1 MLGSELVRRRDKKIL
16 NIKCILLGCIHFDD
30 VIGFLF
36 LSLTPAFFFFSFFFT
51 TDHFAMEITE
61 EPWGYSWRSSR
72 ILIVSSI
79 TVALFAETFL
89 FGFLT
94 PILSYMLEE
103 RLHIDPSQTQRY
115 TTALLT
121 GHGFVGLVSAPI
133 IAYLAEKTASQ
144 KTPLLFSLAGCL
156 VGTLMIAFSTSVWVL
171 FTGRV
176 LQGAAGAGTW
186 VVGFAL
192 LANNV
197 DKKNLGASMGMA
209 MSFVTAGM
217 VGGPTVSGALLQMF
231 GYWTAWSLPLLVL
244 ALDIIARLIMIEPRP
259 SSDKDLK
266 TPDNSIGDESSPE
279 ESTALLSDAQ
289 PTKQNDYGVEDKGDQ
304 KRKYY
309 KAMLSE
315 ARVLI
320 SLANV
325 VVVASLMSGINNTL
339 PVHLRDVFGWK
350 SFLISMMFFC
360 LQVPNIL
367 LSGPAGW
374 LRDRLGL
381 RGPTTFGWVATVP
394 LILLMGVPGDSRFP
408 WASGDAAGKSIFSS
422 SLLAL
427 GSVLPL
433 VRGVGAV
440 QLACKFGRFNL
451 SSTKLTIFSDVV
463 KDMET
468 KDPRV
473 FEANRSNLRVF
484 SMTEVS
490 FSLGM
495 MLGPLLTGSLFETI
509 GFFYMTVALAFICFI
524 QAILSWRWLDTKL
537 PSLEAESSA

>member
-1 MLGSELVRRRDKKIL
+1 
-16 NIKCILLGCIHFDD
+16 
-30 VIGFLF
+30 
-36 LSLTPAFFFFSFFFT
+36 
-51 TDHFAMEITE
+51 MEE
-61 EPWGYSWRSSR
+61 VKQPWGYSWRSSR

-121 GHGFVGLVSAPI
+121 SHGFVGLVSAPV

-156 VGTLMIAFSTSVWVL
+156 VGTLMIAFSTSVWAL

-217 VGGPTVSGALLQMF
+217 VGGPTVSGALLEMF

-244 ALDIIARLIMIEPRP
+244 ALDIIARLVMIEPR
-259 SSDKDLK
+259 SGITTSISDNGVKASGCSTCND
-266 TPDNSIGDESSPE
+266 DASPE

-289 PTKQNDYGVEDKGDQ
+289 PTAQQSDYGVEDKGDQ
-304 KRKYY
+304 KKKYY
-309 KAMLSE
+309 KAMLCQ

-360 LQVPNIL
+360 LQVPNIVL
-367 LSGPAGW
+367 GGPAGW

-381 RGPTTFGWVATVP
+381 RGPTTFGWAASVP
-394 LILLMGVPGDSRFP
+394 LILLMGAPGDSRFQ
-408 WASGDAAGKSIFSS
+408 WAGGDAAGKSIFSG

-440 QLACKFGRFNL
+440 QLAY
-451 SSTKLTIFSDVV
+451 VV
-463 KDMET
+463 KDMEA

-473 FEANRSNLRVF
+473 FESNRSNLRVF

-490 FSLGM
+490 FSFGM
-495 MLGPLLTGSLFETI
+495 MIGPLLTGSLFETV
-509 GFFYMTVALAFICFI
+509 GFFYMTVVLAFICFI
-524 QAILSWRWLDTKL
+524 QAVLSWRWLDTKL
-537 PSLEAESSA
+537 PRSEETSSA